1 MCWYPRNLGIFW
13 DMTGCWQP
21 VKYVV
26 ICPEMVDSLR
36 IHPGFGEKIMLKS
49 RTFGFAP
56 TKHTVWI
63 SPPYWGFCPKNA
75 CCPWRSTTP
84 HLGLFFWRFLFL
96 SVITRRTLTVSWCR
110 CPSSWQPSIFHHF
123 SVFRGS
129 FGKVSCLA
137 FSLFAR
143 LCTRTELNSGL
154 CCAADCIGD
163 GSALGPAVRAVWIP
177 IWLWLTVCHGK
188 IHHAINRWTIY
199 KWAIYTMAMLKVWKL
214 SLWTPGYT
222 IWLYSGKGS
231 SCTGRPWRLVQWRFA
246 QVLKSALGPAKQDI
260 YKSSP
265 LLQMMPNRGLRS
277 ASCMTFLRLR
287 KYFRSL

>member
-1 MCWYPRNLGIFW
+1 MSRNG
-13 DMTGCWQP
+13 
-21 VKYVV
+21 
-26 ICPEMVDSLR
+26 
-36 IHPGFGEKIMLKS
+36 
-49 RTFGFAP
+49 GFAQDSPRFWGENHVEEQNVWVCTDQTHGLDFSSLLGFLPQECMLSVKKYYP
-56 TKHTVWI
+56 TSW
-63 SPPYWGFCPKNA
+63 S
-75 CCPWRSTTP
+75 
-84 HLGLFFWRFLFL
+84 WRFLFL

-188 IHHAINRWTIY
+188 IHHAINR
-199 KWAIYTMAMLKVWKL
+199 
-214 SLWTPGYT
+214 
-222 IWLYSGKGS
+222 
-231 SCTGRPWRLVQWRFA
+231 
-246 QVLKSALGPAKQDI
+246 
-260 YKSSP
+260 
-265 LLQMMPNRGLRS
+265 
-277 ASCMTFLRLR
+277 
-287 KYFRSL
+287 